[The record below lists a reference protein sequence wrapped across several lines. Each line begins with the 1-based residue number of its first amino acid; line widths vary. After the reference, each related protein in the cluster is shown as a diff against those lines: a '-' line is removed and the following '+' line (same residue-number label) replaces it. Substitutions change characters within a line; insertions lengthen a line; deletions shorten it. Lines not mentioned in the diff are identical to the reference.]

1 MKPDFLIGLLLP
13 DGLLDKQFNF
23 LPSRVRSI
31 TAMSTKKPT
40 IVIVHGAW
48 QLAVG
53 YEAFAE
59 KLKALGYPTEVVPL
73 PSVGGTETPLQGL
86 PEDTAAVRKAL
97 AKLVHDGLEVLL
109 LCHSYGGVVGSCAVE
124 GFDFGSRKKEGKSGG
139 VIMTVYMSAFMI
151 RKGETLLDMLGN
163 PLPWMH
169 IKVNISS
176 RFSSH
181 HYC

>member
-1 MKPDFLIGLLLP
+1 
-13 DGLLDKQFNF
+13 
-23 LPSRVRSI
+23 
-31 TAMSTKKPT
+31 MSTKKPT

-97 AKLVHDGLEVLL
+97 TKLVHDGLEVLL

-169 IKVNISS
+169 IKVDISS